1 MLQKINI
8 VSHEDAVKV
17 IKSGDRIHIHSV
29 ACAPQKLISAMCERG
44 RRREFEDVK
53 IQHLHIEGPAP
64 YSSAEFEGIFQ
75 LESFFVGH
83 NVRKDTQAGY
93 ADYIPVFLQETQR
106 LIREGY
112 TKVNIA
118 MVQVSPPDKHGYVSL
133 GTSVDATLAAVQTA
147 DTVIAVIN
155 RNMPR
160 AFGDALISISN
171 IDIFCE
177 DDTPLIEAIFGAPT
191 DIEVAIGKNVAA
203 LIEDGATLQMG
214 IGAIPNAVLAQLGG
228 HKNLGVHTEMF
239 ADGILPLVYSG
250 VVNGSKKGIDV
261 GKMTSTFLMGSK
273 TLYDFVDD
281 NPGVVMKD
289 VSYTNDINMICK
301 NPKVTAIN
309 SAIQVD
315 ITGQVCSDS
324 IGTKFYSGVG
334 GQIDFI
340 RGASMSPNGKPI
352 IAMPSVTGKGESKI
366 ANVLHLGAGV
376 VTTRSNMHWMVT
388 EYGAV
393 NLYGVPLQQRARL
406 LISIA
411 HPNHREALDKAAF
424 ERYGSHYHFVPGT
437 KK

>member
-1 MLQKINI
+1 MKQINI
-8 VSHEDAVKV
+8 VTAEEAVKV
-17 IKSGDRIHIHSV
+17 IKSGDRIHMHSV
-29 ACAPQKLISAMCERG
+29 ACAPQKLIAAMCERG
-44 RRREFEDVK
+44 RRKEFRNVK
-53 IQHLHIEGPAP
+53 IQHLHIEGDAP
-64 YSSAEFEGIFQ
+64 YSGAEFEGVFQ

-112 TKVNIA
+112 TKVDIA
-118 MVQVSPPDKHGYVSL
+118 MVQVSPPDRHGYVSL

-147 DTVIAVIN
+147 ETVIAVIN
-155 RNMPR
+155 PNMPR
-160 AFGDALISISN
+160 AFGDALISIDY

-177 DDTPLIEAIFGAPT
+177 DNAPLIEAIFSAPT
-191 DIEVAIGKNVAA
+191 AVEIAIGKNVAG
-203 LIEDGATLQMG
+203 LIDDGATLQMG

-239 ADGILPLVYSG
+239 ADGILPLVESG
-250 VVNGSKKGIDV
+250 VVNGALKGIDV

-273 TLYDFVDD
+273 ALYDFVDD

-289 VSYTNDINMICK
+289 VSYTNDINMICR

-340 RGASMSPNGKPI
+340 RGASMSPGGKPI
-352 IAMPSVTGKGESKI
+352 IAMPSVTGRGESKI
-366 ANVLHLGAGV
+366 APVLHLGAGV

-393 NLYGVPLQQRARL
+393 NLYGRALQDRAKL

-411 HPNHREALDKAAF
+411 HPDHRESLDRAAF
-424 ERYGSHYHFVPGT
+424 DRFGSHFHFIPESN
-437 KK
+437 